1 MEFSD
6 VIKARRS
13 IRQFTSRAVSAGEI
27 MKLIDAAI
35 SAPNACNMQSW
46 HFYVVTD
53 KAVKARLAEEKTVA
67 EWATTAPVIFVVCTA
82 ADKIC
87 ERFGDVGEKLFA
99 IQDTAAAI
107 ENILLCAADMG
118 LGGCFMGAF
127 DKEKCK
133 NIVGIKDGHKPI
145 AMVPVGEPANILP
158 PRPRNPIESAV
169 TFVGDAEEGSYRDA
183 ETVYR
188 RYEVKNVNQ
197 PNAVFENAD
206 LSNSKFINVV
216 FDGSSFENCSFENC
230 DIDNKK

>member
-1 MEFSD
+1 
-6 VIKARRS
+6 
-13 IRQFTSRAVSAGEI
+13 
-27 MKLIDAAI
+27 
-35 SAPNACNMQSW
+35 MQSW

-99 IQDTAAAI
+99 VQDTAAAV

-133 NIVGIKDGHKPI
+133 QCLLCAPVCPDCSIPVVNSERQEFDYDHCKGCGICAKVCPFG
-145 AMVPVGEPANILP
+145 A
-158 PRPRNPIESAV
+158 IEMK
-169 TFVGDAEEGSYRDA
+169 EGR
-183 ETVYR
+183 
-188 RYEVKNVNQ
+188 
-197 PNAVFENAD
+197 
-206 LSNSKFINVV
+206 
-216 FDGSSFENCSFENC
+216 
-230 DIDNKK
+230 